1 MSRFTTLIAACCL
14 ALSGTAA
21 VAQRASSSAYGLSA
35 NEQVSA
41 GGVVNANASV
51 GPISQASGAAPPS
64 YDDSNTVASVS
75 QNAALTTGI
84 TGVTQSL
91 QTGILTSSA
100 SGTATGAQATATV
113 NNLQL
118 TESQAGLLTSLLGLG
133 ATTIQSHSEASSLGG
148 LSASGSTTIEGL
160 TLYGL
165 LTGGLTIDA
174 SLYVNPAPNTVLLSI
189 AGLSIILNEQSMLGD
204 GINSLGISTNA
215 IDVTFNNFALGTNVL
230 NGNIIVGHSQ
240 AMAAVPEPASWA
252 MMLLGF
258 AGIGFV
264 ARRRRIKPLAQ
275 IA

>member
-21 VAQRASSSAYGLSA
+21 VAQRASSSAYGVSA

-41 GGVVNANASV
+41 AGVVSANASV

-148 LSASGSTTIEGL
+148 LSASGPRPSKASRSTDSSPAGSRSMRACTSIRL
-160 TLYGL
+160 PTRCCS
-165 LTGGLTIDA
+165 A
-174 SLYVNPAPNTVLLSI
+174 SPACRS
-189 AGLSIILNEQSMLGD
+189 S
-204 GINSLGISTNA
+204 STSSPCSA
-215 IDVTFNNFALGTNVL
+215 T
-230 NGNIIVGHSQ
+230 
-240 AMAAVPEPASWA
+240 ASTA
-252 MMLLGF
+252 S
-258 AGIGFV
+258 AS
-264 ARRRRIKPLAQ
+264 ARMRST
-275 IA
+275 

>member
-1 MSRFTTLIAACCL
+1 MFRFTTLIAATWL
-14 ALSGTAA
+14 ALSGTSA
-21 VAQRASSSAYGLSA
+21 VAQRASSSAYGVSA

-41 GGVVNANASV
+41 AGVVNANVSV
-51 GPISQASGAAPPS
+51 GPISQASGAAPPPYNNS
-64 YDDSNTVASVS
+64 STVASVS
-75 QNAALTTGI
+75 KNAALTTGL
-84 TGVTQSL
+84 TGVTQGR

-133 ATTIQSHSEASSLGG
+133 ATTIQSHSQASSVGG

-165 LTGGLTIDA
+165 LTSGLTIDG

-189 AGLSIILNEQSMLGD
+189 AGLSIILNEQTMLGD

-215 IDVTFNNFALGTNVL
+215 IDVAFSNFALGTNVL
-230 NGNIIVGHSQ
+230 NGNIIVGHSE

-264 ARRRRIKPLAQ
+264 ARRRRPKPLVQ